1 MAPLQ
6 YGIDTLLQQA
16 AAYKGQR
23 LALVTNDAA
32 LTIEGKPSRAAL
44 LQAGFNIVRL
54 FAPEHG
60 LTSTGDD
67 GAAQPNGT
75 DALTGLPIVSLYG
88 HQLAPTAEDLSDI
101 DTVLFDIPDI
111 GCRFYTYLWTMTH
124 VMEACALYKKPLMV
138 LDRPNPTGAQLH
150 MAEGPWLNEAAC
162 SSFIGRWNIPLRHCC
177 TLGELA
183 RYFAATR
190 LSQLQ
195 LSVVPVSGYQR
206 HHNALLYFPFVPTS
220 PAMQTVQAALLYPG
234 TGLWEGLNLNEGR
247 GTAAPFAICGAPWL
261 NNGALCEQLQVPGP
275 LRILPVNF
283 TAAAGPYAG
292 QYCQGL
298 SLQVTDADAFYPVRS
313 GLALLRA
320 IAQAHPHQLTER
332 PYPTAAN
339 PSGRG
344 HLDRLLGQPGSF
356 AHLLSGED
364 FITDIAAEWEGMMG
378 EYLLY

>member
-1 MAPLQ
+1 MLIQ
-6 YGIDTLLQQA
+6 YGIDVLLLQA
-16 AAYKGQR
+16 AAYRSQR

-32 LTIEGKPSRAAL
+32 LTVDGKPSRAAL

-60 LTSTGDD
+60 LTRTGDD

-88 HQLAPTAEDLSDI
+88 NQLAPQTADLSDI
-101 DTVLFDIPDI
+101 DAVLFDMPDI

-124 VMEACALYKKPLMV
+124 VMEACAAHGKPLLI

-150 MAEGPWLNEAAC
+150 MAEGPWLNEAVC

-190 LSQLQ
+190 LPQLQ
-195 LSVVPVSGYQR
+195 LIVVPVSGYERR
-206 HHNALLYFPFVPTS
+206 HDALLNFPFVPTS

-247 GTAAPFAICGAPWL
+247 GTAAPFALCGAPWL
-261 NNGALCEQLQVPGP
+261 NNQALAEQWQLPGLQV
-275 LRILPVNF
+275 LPHDY
-283 TAAAGPYAG
+283 TAAAGPYTG
-292 QYCQGL
+292 EHCHGL
-298 SLQVTDADAFYPVRS
+298 LLQVTDADAFYPVRS
-313 GLALLRA
+313 GLALLQA
-320 IAQAHPHQLTER
+320 IAQAHPDQLTER

-339 PSGRG
+339 PSGLG

-364 FITDIAAEWEGMMG
+364 FVTDIAAEWEGMMG

>member
-1 MAPLQ
+1 MSLH
-6 YGIDTLLQQA
+6 YGINTLLSQA
-16 AAYKGQR
+16 SAYRGLR

-32 LTIEGKPSRAAL
+32 LTIDGKPGRTAL

-60 LTSTGDD
+60 MARTGDD
-67 GAAQPNGT
+67 GAAQPHGH
-75 DALTGLPIVSLYG
+75 DARTQLPIISLYG
-88 HQLAPTAEDLSDI
+88 HQLAPDAQDLADI
-101 DTVLFDIPDI
+101 DTVLFDMPDI

-124 VMEACALYKKPLMV
+124 VMEACALYNKPLVV
-138 LDRPNPTGAQLH
+138 LDRPNPIGAQLH
-150 MAEGPWLNEAAC
+150 KAEGPWLNESAC

-190 LSQLQ
+190 LPQLQ

-206 HHNALLYFPFVPTS
+206 HHNALLHFPFVPTS
-220 PAMQTVQAALLYPG
+220 PAMQTVQTALLYPG
-234 TGLWEGLNLNEGR
+234 TGLWEGLHLNEGR
-247 GTAAPFAICGAPWL
+247 GTAAPFALCGAPWL
-261 NNGALCEQLQVPGP
+261 HNRALCEQLSHISGP
-275 LRILPVNF
+275 LRIQPVNF

-292 QYCQGL
+292 QDCHGL
-298 SLQVTDADAFYPVRS
+298 LLQVTDADAFYPVRS

-320 IAQAHPHQLTER
+320 IAHTHPRQLAER

-339 PSGRG
+339 PSGQG

-356 AHLLSGED
+356 AQLMAGAD
-364 FITDIAAEWEGMMG
+364 FVTDIAADWEARVGA
-378 EYLLY
+378 YLLY

>member
-1 MAPLQ
+1 MSLQ
-6 YGIDTLLQQA
+6 YGIDIVLPQA
-16 AAYKGQR
+16 TAYKGRR

-32 LTIEGKPSRAAL
+32 LTIDGKPSRTAL
-44 LQAGFNIVRL
+44 LKAGFNIVRL

-60 LTSTGDD
+60 LTRTGDD
-67 GAAQPNGT
+67 GATQPSGT

-124 VMEACALYKKPLMV
+124 VMEACALYNKPLVV
-138 LDRPNPTGAQLH
+138 LDRPNPIGAQLH
-150 MAEGPWLNEAAC
+150 KAEGPWLNEAAC

-183 RYFAATR
+183 RYFAADR
-190 LSQLQ
+190 LAQLQ
-195 LSVVPVSGYQR
+195 LSVVPVSGYER
-206 HHNALLYFPFVPTS
+206 HHNALLDFPFVSTS

-247 GTAAPFAICGAPWL
+247 GTAAPFALCGAPWL
-261 NNGALCEQLQVPGP
+261 NNRALCDQLAALAA
-275 LRILPVNF
+275 LRIQPVNF

-292 QYCQGL
+292 QDCQGL
-298 SLQVTDADAFYPVRS
+298 LLTVTDADAFYPVRS

-320 IAQAHPHQLTER
+320 IAQAHPDQLAER

-364 FITDIAAEWEGMMG
+364 FVTDIAAEWEAMMG